1 MRTHYVHLPLVYD
14 QWQKSYGRDF
24 STAILPR
31 LLSTMRKFK
40 IRKSAMLDL
49 ACGTGT
55 LAVKM
60 AKRGWKVWGV
70 DASEGM
76 LEEAQKKIQ
85 GTKLSVK
92 FLLQDMRSFALPE
105 RVALVTCLFDS
116 LNHLTRKRDLE
127 ATFRC
132 VYENLHDD
140 GYFMFDLNNGHCFR
154 NVWTMTDTFEMGGC
168 TLTLNNTFDPGLD
181 IGRSQISI
189 FAGTAGGLPQHVEEV
204 KERHYP
210 REIVRAMLAKA
221 GFQILCVEDFN
232 FTRRPEI
239 GNIKTWWVARKTP

>member
-76 LEEAQKKIQ
+76 LEEAQKKIR

-132 VYENLHDD
+132 VHENLHDD

-154 NVWTMTDTFEMGGC
+154 NVWTMTDTFDMGGY
-168 TLTLNNTFDPGLD
+168 TLTLNNTFDPRLD
-181 IGRSQISI
+181 IGRSRISI
-189 FAGTAGGLPQHVEEV
+189 FAGTAGGFTPYVEEV

-210 REIVRAMLAKA
+210 REVVRAMLTKT

-232 FTRRPEI
+232 FTRRPAI